1 MMQDLAFFTDCK
13 VVPIVQLE
21 ILKKKYPEHV
31 FHKQD
36 VYNSIYKLHENNK
49 DENLDSGLLLNVL
62 FEKMTEDSNWID
74 LKAQQTTVGLPHLAS
89 QFFSNIDAILNHF
102 LTPLVLSWQRFQ
114 ISQSLTYEGQLVLSF
129 DNVLESDT
137 VDNYFIEDVVDEPQ
151 IILQS
156 FLNGIDSINIIETWR
171 IRRVGGLSKRENLV
185 ILLDDGSHLCTCM
198 ESVTKGIAKFHI
210 SIIPNRWYK
219 DSILTNLEGNV
230 ENSPILTA
238 IESND
243 NSSSSSSYQIN
254 FTLQNMRQ
262 FQGLDD
268 NKSIHQQ
275 NTSQRNRFGIAFSI
289 AKTAVNIAL
298 ETNSNCEL
306 IRLLKEFIASKR
318 ERSIE
323 VGDDD
328 NLEEIN
334 GIERA
339 AQNANIIS
347 LQKDLIDQITDPN
360 VTKIR
365 GAPSKRRLKS
375 VLELSKRRIPMRE
388 VTEIN
393 DNQTTRVQRKCL
405 LCGQSGHYQK
415 KCPIGRR

>member
-1 MMQDLAFFTDCK
+1 
-13 VVPIVQLE
+13 
-21 ILKKKYPEHV
+21 
-31 FHKQD
+31 
-36 VYNSIYKLHENNK
+36 
-49 DENLDSGLLLNVL
+49 
-62 FEKMTEDSNWID
+62 
-74 LKAQQTTVGLPHLAS
+74 
-89 QFFSNIDAILNHF
+89 
-102 LTPLVLSWQRFQ
+102 
-114 ISQSLTYEGQLVLSF
+114 QLVLSF

-298 ETNSNCEL
+298 ETNSDCEL